1 MGSARARALSSCGDS
16 IRSAARTERRGGS
29 SMPFQSGLCAVITLP
44 EVVLITA
51 SPKHAQAHVPSGL
64 FRSSSFRLSGC
75 IAFSTN

>member
-1 MGSARARALSSCGDS
+1 
-16 IRSAARTERRGGS
+16 
-29 SMPFQSGLCAVITLP
+29 MPFQSGLCAVITLP